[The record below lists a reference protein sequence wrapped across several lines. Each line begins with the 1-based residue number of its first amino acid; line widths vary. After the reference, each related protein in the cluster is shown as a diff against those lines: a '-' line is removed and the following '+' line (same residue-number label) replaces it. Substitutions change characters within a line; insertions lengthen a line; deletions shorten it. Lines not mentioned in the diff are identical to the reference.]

1 MVAADDYAAEVV
13 AVAALGA
20 DLVANSADPDAE

>member
-1 MVAADDYAAEVV
+1 MAFEDLMAAIQHRLVATQ

-20 DLVANSADPDAE
+20 DLELRL